1 MMVLGMVS
9 CTFRCDLVKGRFRP
23 GTRKSM
29 GDGESPIDGESRMF
43 RGENQEVSRISPGIW
58 YFTAYLSKAH
68 EMPLG
73 FSLLPT
79 KRSSLLYC
87 RFRFAWH
94 TEKEK
99 GKEKKKYW

>member
-1 MMVLGMVS
+1 MVLGMVS

-29 GDGESPIDGESRMF
+29 GDGESRMF

-58 YFTAYLSKAH
+58 YFTAYLSKGH

-87 RFRFAWH
+87 RFRFGWH
-94 TEKEK
+94 SEKEK
-99 GKEKKKYW
+99 GNEKKKYW